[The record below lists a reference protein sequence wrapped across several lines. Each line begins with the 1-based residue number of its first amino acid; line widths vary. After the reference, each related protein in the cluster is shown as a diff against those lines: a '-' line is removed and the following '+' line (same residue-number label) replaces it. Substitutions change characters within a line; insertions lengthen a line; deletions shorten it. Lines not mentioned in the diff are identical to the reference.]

1 MSKTK
6 KILLVDDDI
15 DLIAMNRTVLEK
27 NGYTV
32 IEAYNGKEGIE
43 KAKTELPDLIVLDV
57 MMSTSSEGFDTARA
71 LRNQEETKNIPLLM
85 LTSVNETVPFKY
97 EPDETYLPVDRFL
110 EKPLTP
116 DKLISEIES
125 MI

>member
-15 DLIAMNRTVLEK
+15 DLIAMNKTVLEK

-43 KAKTELPDLIVLDV
+43 MAKKELPDLIVLDV

-116 DKLISEIES
+116 DKLIAEIES